1 MKIKMIY
8 VGKSKKEYL
17 KGSLQDFYVRIKKYI
32 SLEEIIIPDASGKG
46 GDVKKRMISE
56 GDSILDK
63 IKDNEIV
70 ILMDEKGKRM
80 TSRVFADYI
89 NEKMVYSRSNIVFVV
104 GGAFGFSEAVKLRS
118 NDSIRL
124 SDMTFSHQ
132 LIRLIMA
139 EQLYRAMSIING
151 HPYHND

>member
-17 KGSLQDFYVRIKKYI
+17 KGSLQDFYVRIRKYI
-32 SLEEIIIPDASGKG
+32 SLEEIIIPDVSGKG
-46 GDVKKRMISE
+46 GDTGKRMIIE
-56 GDSILDK
+56 GNSILDK
-63 IKDNEIV
+63 IKDNELV
-70 ILMDEKGKRM
+70 VLLDEGGKRM
-80 TSRVFADYI
+80 TSRAFADYI
-89 NEKMVYSRSNIVFVV
+89 NEKMVYSSSNIVFVV
-104 GGAFGFSEAVKLRS
+104 GGAFGFSEEVKLRS
-118 NDSIRL
+118 NDAIRL